1 MSSLRAATVILISRP
16 GLADMDTTS
25 RPPGPTRP
33 PLVRDTRDG
42 LVGGV
47 AAGLARHLGV
57 DTTLL
62 RVAFVLTT
70 VFLGGAGLVAYIA
83 GWVLI
88 PSDGGAVDASG
99 AAQRLER
106 MARGRSAAFWVGV
119 GLITIGGL
127 RLLDALLSPLGVRL
141 WFGSLRDL
149 IGPLVLVTIGVLLW
163 RSARTTGPTT
173 GPGTTTAADGPG
185 IGAELREAGSEIRR
199 DLGAAFREVG
209 SEIAAL
215 EESFE
220 SYEQAL
226 EARREADGVRL
237 GRLVIGLAL
246 LTAGLLWITESLA
259 VTSFGAGRIAAAALA
274 VIAVG
279 LLVGSFAGRPRGLIL
294 AGVLLAPL
302 VLASTITRGLPVGVD
317 DLIIIGRE
325 EAVAGD
331 ITVRPRDLAAIEALD
346 GGYEFGVGQV
356 EVDLTGLDLD
366 ELRARGDAAIDIE
379 LGVGE
384 LRIVLPDTVTFDIVA
399 ELGIGRMELPGTDSS
414 GFGLERNIVVTAT
427 GPDAPRI
434 RLEVSQGI
442 GRLSIT
448 VRSAS

>member
-1 MSSLRAATVILISRP
+1 MGSSSAA
-16 GLADMDTTS
+16 
-25 RPPGPTRP
+25 PGPTRP

-57 DTTLL
+57 DVTLL

-83 GWVLI
+83 GWLLI
-88 PSDGGAVDASG
+88 PSDGGAIDASG
-99 AAQRLER
+99 TAERFER

-119 GLITIGGL
+119 GLITLGGL
-127 RLLDALLSPLGVRL
+127 RLLDALLGPLGVRL

-149 IGPLVLVTIGVLLW
+149 IGPLALIAIGALLW
-163 RSARTTGPTT
+163 RSARTTEPTVVT
-173 GPGTTTAADGPG
+173 GDGESG
-185 IGAELREAGSEIRR
+185 IGAELREAGSEARR
-199 DLGAAFREVG
+199 ELGAAFREVG

-215 EESFE
+215 EQSFE
-220 SYEQAL
+220 SYERTV
-226 EARREADGVRL
+226 EARRDTDGVRL

-246 LTAGLLWITESLA
+246 LSAGLLWITESLA
-259 VTSFGAGRIAAAALA
+259 LTSLGAGRIAATALA
-274 VIAVG
+274 VIAMG
-279 LLVGSFAGRPRGLIL
+279 LIVGSFAGRPRGLVL

-302 VLASTITRGLPVGVD
+302 VLVSTITRGLPVGVD
-317 DLIIIGRE
+317 DLIVIGRE

-331 ITVRPRDLAAIEALD
+331 ITVRPRDLAAIEARD

-366 ELRARGDAAIDIE
+366 ELRARGDTAIDIE

-384 LRIVLPDTVTFDIVA
+384 LRIMLPDTVTFDIVA
-399 ELGIGRMELPGTDSS
+399 ELGIGRMELPGTVSS
-414 GFGLERNIVVTAT
+414 GFGLERSILVTAA
-427 GPDAPRI
+427 GVDVPRI

-442 GRLSIT
+442 GRMSIV